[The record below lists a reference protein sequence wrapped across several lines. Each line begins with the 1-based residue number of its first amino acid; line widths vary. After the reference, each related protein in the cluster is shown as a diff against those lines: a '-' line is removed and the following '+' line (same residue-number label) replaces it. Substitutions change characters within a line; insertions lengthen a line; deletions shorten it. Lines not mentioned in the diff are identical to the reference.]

1 MRVSQID
8 VYEGINNYHC
18 TYGYAPS
25 IQDLAIYIDADNM
38 MQVRTWLKILQNEN
52 KVMCD
57 GRRTLRTVD
66 IRYVDER
73 SDVDVYDIKLEMTKL
88 QQKVYEYLVMYI
100 QMNCF
105 APSKKEINAYLG
117 NKEKS
122 GHSTAILLQKLNCL
136 GAIKLGPSCMHRT
149 IHVIGLNARVVRNS

>member
-1 MRVSQID
+1 M
-8 VYEGINNYHC
+8 
-18 TYGYAPS
+18 
-25 IQDLAIYIDADNM
+25 
-38 MQVRTWLKILQNEN
+38 
-52 KVMCD
+52 
-57 GRRTLRTVD
+57 D